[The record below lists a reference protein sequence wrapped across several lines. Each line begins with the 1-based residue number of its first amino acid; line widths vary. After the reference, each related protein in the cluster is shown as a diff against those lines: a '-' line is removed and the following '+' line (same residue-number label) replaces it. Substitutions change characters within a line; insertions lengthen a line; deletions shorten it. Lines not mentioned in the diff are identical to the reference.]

1 MSLNTLYL
9 NAITSDSTGVTVKNG
24 CSLRIEES
32 TGTFV
37 PVVTQTGLSS
47 VDTRLTT
54 LAASNLSEA
63 KTYADNKITALIN
76 GSEAALDT
84 LKELADQLRSDETAA
99 GNLLDRVTA
108 NKALLDAEVADRIAD
123 VASEKAAR
131 EAAVLAEENARKA
144 AITTE
149 VAERNA
155 AIKVETDARVNA
167 LGLESNARENADLA
181 EQAARVK
188 VSGELYH
195 TLFSQRNVPLT
206 GAVYADENAPMPIP
220 ATQLATLGQSGWYYK
235 NASTNPKTKI
245 NWYSAAPGNASGV
258 CKASELNEVAA
269 AVKLISNV
277 ELPFITIY
285 TKSVGGDFAS
295 NKGDWRIHP
304 EHDAST
310 WYHSRTTFQVS
321 AESAASLKSG
331 GSYVFQF
338 APGSG
343 YSLNPTAND
352 CVVRKNGFAS
362 VLLEATEHVGQFLPG
377 MDILFIAVSTNSAAT
392 ANAVE
397 FILHDMTMMSSND
410 NVVLS
415 YSNADVLNKYLQDKL
430 NSLYVQLGGASASI
444 LL

>member
-9 NAITSDSTGVTVKNG
+9 NALTSDSAGVTVKNG
-24 CSLRIEES
+24 CSLRIEEVA
-32 TGTFV
+32 GTFV

-47 VDTRLTT
+47 VDARLTT
-54 LAASNLSEA
+54 LAATNLSEA
-63 KTYADNKITALIN
+63 KTYADSKITALIN

-84 LKELADQLRSDETAA
+84 LKELADQMRSDETAA
-99 GNLLDRVTA
+99 GSLLQKVTD
-108 NKALLDAEVADRIAD
+108 NKVLLDAEVANRTTAVAD
-123 VASEKAAR
+123 EKSAR

-167 LGLESNARENADLA
+167 VGLESSARENADLA

-188 VSGELYH
+188 ASGELYH
-195 TLFSQRNVPLT
+195 TIFSQRNVPLT
-206 GAVYADENAPMPIP
+206 PAVYADENAPMPIP
-220 ATQLATLGQSGWYYK
+220 ASQLAALGQSGWYYK
-235 NASTNPKTKI
+235 NAATNSKTKI

-258 CKASELNEVAA
+258 CKASELNEIAMA
-269 AVKLISNV
+269 LKLISNA
-277 ELPFITIY
+277 ELPYISVY
-285 TKSVGGDFAS
+285 TKPVGGDFAS

-321 AESAASLKSG
+321 AASAASLVAG
-331 GSYVFQF
+331 GSYVFQV

-343 YSLNPTAND
+343 YSLNASAND
-352 CVVRKNGFAS
+352 CVVRKNGFS
-362 VLLEATEHVGQFLPG
+362 TVLLEATEHVGQFLPG
-377 MDILFIAVSTNSAAT
+377 MEILFVAVSTSSTAT
-392 ANAVE
+392 TNAVE
-397 FILHDMTMMSSND
+397 FILHDVTMLSSND
-410 NVVLS
+410 NVVS
-415 YSNADVLNKYLQDKL
+415 TYSNADVLNKYLQDKL
-430 NSLYVQLGGASASI
+430 NALYVQFGGASASI